1 MSLLL
6 LYLVYKLTTHTL
18 EYLCIMKKILIIP
31 VKNEEWILEFTLT
44 CASQFFDHIIIADE
58 NSTDET
64 PNIYKKFPKVTY
76 FTNQAKSYDEGNRRQ
91 ILLEAARKFEG
102 NNFIAHLAADEIF
115 SANILDFDVF
125 NEMIKD
131 KAPGTSFSFQ
141 WVQLWRSEREY
152 RNDKGSMWTNFDR
165 PFAFIDDR
173 EVNFE
178 PGFAH
183 LSIIPESL
191 ALKAISIPHIKVL
204 HYQFMDF
211 ARMQRKQRWAKL
223 LEFGKY
229 TQPVFLKSL
238 ILNNKYLSTKDEI
251 GLELAPVPPEW
262 LTGYKPCVLKPDA
275 SKWHASKSIEFMTE
289 YGVENL
295 YWLDIWDYQWPTQFP
310 DKRNWLQKFY
320 HDHQHALYVINNAIP
335 KRLKN
340 LIKKI

>member
-1 MSLLL
+1 
-6 LYLVYKLTTHTL
+6 
-18 EYLCIMKKILIIP
+18 MKKILIIP

-44 CASQFFDHIIIADE
+44 CASLFFDHIIIADE
-58 NSTDET
+58 NSTDDT
-64 PNIYKKFPKVTY
+64 PNICAKFPKVVY
-76 FTNQAKSYDEGNRRQ
+76 FKNEAKSYDEGNRRQ
-91 ILLEAARKFEG
+91 ILLNAARQFEG

-115 SANILDFDVF
+115 SANILEESVF
-125 NEMIKD
+125 NALVKD

-141 WVQLWRSEREY
+141 WVQLWRNDKEY
-152 RNDKGSMWTNFDR
+152 RNDPQSMWTNFDR

-173 EVNFE
+173 EVQFE

-191 ALKAISIPHIKVL
+191 ALSAISVPHIKVL

-211 ARMQRKQRWAKL
+211 PRMLRKQRWARL

-229 TQPVFLKSL
+229 TQPVFLKSI
-238 ILNNKYLSTKDEI
+238 ILNNKYIATKDETT
-251 GLELAPVPPEW
+251 LKVAPVLDSWLDTYPPCT
-262 LTGYKPCVLKPDA
+262 LRPDTG
-275 SKWHASKSIEFMTE
+275 KWHETKAIEFMTE

-295 YWLDIWDYQWPTQFP
+295 YWLDIWDYTWPPQFP
-310 DKRNWLQKFY
+310 DKRNWLQRFY
-320 HDHQHALYVINNAIP
+320 HRHQHTLYVINNAVP